1 MWTSLRMCQTPKQ
14 AFSIFK
20 LHTYSYMLNSTTV
33 WILKVVE
40 NRKPQEERTD
50 NEQVSSDKCLIMYW
64 KYWLMNLDNTLNQEF
79 RPTLQT
85 SFLLKSF
92 MLATKASQISEVDK
106 LCTTNQLCTDM
117 QIPALL
123 GIWKKKIFKNIC
135 CSLIHGLLEIAHFSS
150 KSKVYL
156 CRLL

>member
-14 AFSIFK
+14 AFNIFK

-50 NEQVSSDKCLIMYW
+50 NEQVSSDNCLIMYW

-85 SFLLKSF
+85 SFLLKSCYASYKSISNF
-92 MLATKASQISEVDK
+92 WSRQTLHNKPTLYWNANPSIARDLKEEDIQEHMLFTYSWLARNCSFFLKKQS
-106 LCTTNQLCTDM
+106 
-117 QIPALL
+117 LL
-123 GIWKKKIFKNIC
+123 I
-135 CSLIHGLLEIAHFSS
+135 
-150 KSKVYL
+150 
-156 CRLL
+156 